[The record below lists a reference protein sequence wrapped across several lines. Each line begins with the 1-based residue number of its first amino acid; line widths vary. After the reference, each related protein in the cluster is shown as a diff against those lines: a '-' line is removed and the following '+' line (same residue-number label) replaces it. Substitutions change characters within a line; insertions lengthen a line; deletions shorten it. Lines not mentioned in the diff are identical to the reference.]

1 MKKKSNF
8 KFVFAIYVSVLAILC
23 VAALIAMKFFLSQY
37 EKCQPD
43 KIAAD
48 EMKDIVNMA
57 QNGTI
62 GQYFIIPD
70 VETGPFEADKSVKE
84 EYYRMLASGK
94 TTCEADEKETDDS
107 GNYKSITYA
116 IKYENVRLGK
126 IKVNMANKRTHLLFF
141 DFYDCA
147 IESVTP
153 VVKSTG
159 YDITIPSDFTAKV
172 NGIEVSDDFLVKPAE
187 GEAQDDSLKHYRV
200 DGLYLDPTFALYAPG
215 GQLADHVISKNTV
228 TPVLILPKA
237 LTVTVDGKAD
247 EGTVLSG
254 GTVFHP
260 VSLSSGQKI
269 EISDDFG
276 NRMEYDGKSKVPL
289 TYKVVY
295 APGEYTVSVN
305 GSAIPKDKA
314 ILKESETPPQIA
326 EYCSLPDRLEYR
338 ITVLKKNAEIVITDA
353 SGKKIEA
360 DTASDVI
367 DLSPVPE
374 TLSEIPDDI
383 AAEINVLEVAEM
395 YSRFLTQDLEGYAYG
410 FYTLAEHL
418 VEGSELYNNALAWA
432 NGVDITF
439 TSIHVLDDPPFTE
452 ESVTNFVML
461 SDNCFCCDVH
471 FVKQMILDNGTRQ
484 PDPMNSTF
492 YFVKEEGF
500 NGPAWKLIYM
510 NALVKEADN

>member
-1 MKKKSNF
+1 MKRKSNF

-94 TTCEADEKETDDS
+94 TTCVADEKETDES

-147 IESVTP
+147 IDSVTP
-153 VVKSTG
+153 VVKSTD
-159 YDITIPSDFTAKV
+159 YNINVPSDFTVKL
-172 NGIEVSDDFLVKPAE
+172 NGVELSDDYLAKSAE
-187 GEAQDDSLKHYRV
+187 GENSDASMKSYHV
-200 DGLYLDPTFALYAPG
+200 EGLYLEPTFELFAPD
-215 GQLADHVISKNTV
+215 GQLAEHVISKNTV
-228 TPVLILPKA
+228 TPVLVLPKA
-237 LTVTVDGKAD
+237 VKVTVGGRVD
-247 EGTVLSG
+247 EGTVLEN

-260 VSLSSGQKI
+260 VKLSSGQSI

-276 NRMEYDGKSKVPL
+276 NKIGYDGKNKIPL

-295 APGEYTVSVN
+295 APAEYTVSVN
-305 GSAIPKDKA
+305 GKAVPKDQA

-326 EYCSLPDRLEYR
+326 DYCSLPDRLEYR
-338 ITVLKKNAEIVITDA
+338 ITVLKKNAEFVITDA
-353 SGKKIEA
+353 SGNRVDA
-360 DTASDVI
+360 DTTADVV

-374 TLSEIPDDI
+374 TLSAVPDDI
-383 AAEINVLEVAEM
+383 ASEINVLEVAET
-395 YSRFLTQDLEGYAYG
+395 YSRFLTQDLNGYSYG
-410 FYTLAEHL
+410 FYTLAEYL

-432 NGVDITF
+432 NGIDITF

-471 FVKQMILDNGTRQ
+471 FVKQMILDNGTHQ
-484 PDPMNSTF
+484 PDPMDSTL
-492 YFVKEEGF
+492 YFVKIDGAA
-500 NGPAWKLIYM
+500 GPAWKLIHM
-510 NALVKEADN
+510 NVTAKEAEN